1 MKTKNIIFSI
11 LFISLAIAVICM
23 ASTGDLTIIEDT
35 DATASIPLFLVG
47 IGALFT
53 DIH

>member
-1 MKTKNIIFSI
+1 MKTKNIAFSI

-23 ASTGDLTIIEDT
+23 ANSGDPTIMGDT

-47 IGALFT
+47 IGALFA